1 MFKCRRS
8 RSDHLTVRANSGLEP
23 NETRSITMLEKLRKD
38 RGEEG
43 FTLIELLVV
52 IIIIGILAAIAIPV
66 FLNQRS
72 KGWDAAV
79 QSDLR
84 NAATAQE
91 TSLTENNPG
100 TYVDEG
106 TLGSNADAIDALKA
120 AGFKPS
126 ADGNY
131 ATDAATN
138 LPLFNMQVEGDG
150 GQGYCMISQS
160 QSGNWFWYDSVGG
173 PGKNSETDGA
183 PNVANPPAVAGDA
196 ICTP

>member
-1 MFKCRRS
+1 
-8 RSDHLTVRANSGLEP
+8 
-23 NETRSITMLEKLRKD
+23 MLEKLRKD

-91 TSLTENNPG
+91 TYLTENNPG
-100 TYVDEG
+100 TYVDET
-106 TLGSNADAIDALKA
+106 TLGGNAAAITALRA
-120 AGFKPS
+120 GGFKPS
-126 ADGNY
+126 SDGNY
-131 ATDAATN
+131 VGN
-138 LPLFNMQVEGDG
+138 PPLFNMQVEGNG

-173 PGKNSETDGA
+173 PGKDAAAA
-183 PNVANPPAVAGDA
+183 PTVTNPPAAAGDP
-196 ICTP
+196 ICS